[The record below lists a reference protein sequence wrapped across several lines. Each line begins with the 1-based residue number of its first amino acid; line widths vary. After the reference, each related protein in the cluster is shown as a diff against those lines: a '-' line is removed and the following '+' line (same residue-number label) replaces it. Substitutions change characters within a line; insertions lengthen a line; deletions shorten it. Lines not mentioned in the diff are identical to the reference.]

1 MRRITRVL
9 LALVLAPAALLVL
22 WLVVWGGVFLSGT
35 LNGAYALPVDEPN
48 RLFIVLPE
56 ERPGSLLFLAYGCVG
71 GQRRVL
77 QDNTW
82 TVSFNRRGL
91 ACTTDAP
98 FVIKGGLHGTEQY
111 RDAGGTH
118 MVVPFFEAAPRTALY
133 DLTDLRLRGWCG
145 TAATITVTVFVWGG
159 ERDEAYCE
167 TRKHT
172 GLSAFAPALHVA
184 CPSGSPVPSS
194 SLHT

>member
-98 FVIKGGLHGTEQY
+98 FVIKGGSTGRSSTAMPEGRIWLCLSS
-111 RDAGGTH
+111 R
-118 MVVPFFEAAPRTALY
+118 PLRAPRSMT
-133 DLTDLRLRGWCG
+133 
-145 TAATITVTVFVWGG
+145 
-159 ERDEAYCE
+159 
-167 TRKHT
+167 
-172 GLSAFAPALHVA
+172 
-184 CPSGSPVPSS
+184 
-194 SLHT
+194 

>member
-91 ACTTDAP
+91 ACTTVAP
-98 FVIKGGLHGTEQY
+98 FVIKGGAPRDGAVPRCR
-111 RDAGGTH
+111 RDAYGCAFLRG
-118 MVVPFFEAAPRTALY
+118 RTAH
-133 DLTDLRLRGWCG
+133 R
-145 TAATITVTVFVWGG
+145 
-159 ERDEAYCE
+159 
-167 TRKHT
+167 
-172 GLSAFAPALHVA
+172 AL
-184 CPSGSPVPSS
+184 
-194 SLHT
+194 

>member
-9 LALVLAPAALLVL
+9 LALVLAPVVLLVL
-22 WLVVWGGVFLSGT
+22 WLVVLGSMLLIGT
-35 LNGAYALPVDEPN
+35 LNGTYALPADEPSRVFN
-48 RLFIVLPE
+48 VPPQERL
-56 ERPGSLLFLAYGCVG
+56 GSLLFLAYGCAG

-91 ACTTDAP
+91 ACTADAP

-118 MVVPFFEAAPRTALY
+118 MVVPFFETRARTALY
-133 DLTDLRLRGWCG
+133 DLTDLRVREWCG

-159 ERDEAYCE
+159 ERDKAYWE
-167 TRKHT
+167 TRKRT
-172 GLSAFAPALHVA
+172 GLSAFALALQVA
-184 CPSGSPVPSS
+184 CPSGSPMPPS
-194 SLHT
+194 SLHP